1 VVSGKHV
8 AIVGGG
14 AIGLSCAYYL
24 LERGHRVTVIER
36 GAADH
41 DCCSLGNA
49 GYISPSHFLPLA
61 APGLMGQAIRWMWNP
76 ESPFYLPP
84 RPDPELLSWCWRFW
98 RASRPGR
105 AHGAGPLLRDLNLA
119 SRALFVDL
127 AERIRNEFELVQGG
141 LLTVFQTERG
151 WREEARHA
159 ERARALGM
167 HAEVVDPAGM
177 AALEPELTLNAIG
190 GVYYRLDAH
199 VTPERFHAALSRLVR
214 EGGGTF
220 EWGSELRDWKW
231 GGRAVNAAVTS
242 RGVVEADEFLVAAGS
257 WSSLLVRPLG
267 LRPPLQPGKGYS
279 LTLAAPPQ
287 RPRRAVLLQEARVAI
302 TPMGRAV
309 RVGGTLE
316 LGAFDGAISPPRV
329 RGILRS
335 LARHLP
341 AFRPESFNGLSA
353 WCGHRP
359 CTPDGLPYLGRFE
372 RFENLSIATGHAMI
386 GLSMAPIT
394 GKLMAELLSGERPS
408 IDISAL
414 TPDRY
419 R

>member
-1 VVSGKHV
+1 M

-14 AIGLSCAYYL
+14 VIGLSCAYYL

-36 GAADH
+36 GAQGH

-61 APGLMGQAIRWMWNP
+61 APGIMGQAIRWMGNP
-76 ESPFYLPP
+76 ESPFYVPP
-84 RPDPELLSWCWRFW
+84 RLDPGLISFGWRFW
-98 RASRPGR
+98 RASTPKR

-127 AERIRNEFELVQGG
+127 AERTQNEFELVQGG
-141 LLTVFQTERG
+141 LLTLFQTERAFG
-151 WREEARHA
+151 EEARHA
-159 ERARALGM
+159 ERARRLGM
-167 HAEVVDPAGM
+167 PAEVMDPAGV

-190 GVYYRLDAH
+190 GVYYRLDSH

-214 EGGGTF
+214 ERGGTF
-220 EWGSELRDWKW
+220 EWGAELRDWKRH
-231 GGRAVNAAVTS
+231 GRVVRAAVTS
-242 RGVVEADEFLVAAGS
+242 RGEIEADEFLVAAGS
-257 WSSLLVRPLG
+257 WSSRLVRSLG
-267 LRPPLQPGKGYS
+267 LKPPLQPGKGYS
-279 LTLAAPPQ
+279 LTLSSPPE
-287 RPRRAVLLQEARVAI
+287 RPRRAVLLQESRVAL
-302 TPMGRAV
+302 TPMGRAL

-316 LGAFDGAISPPRV
+316 LGAFDGRISPPRV

-341 AFRPESFNGLSA
+341 AFHPEDFNGTNA

-359 CTPDGLPYLGRFE
+359 CTPDGLPYVGRFE
-372 RFENLSIATGHAMI
+372 RFENLSVATGHAMM

-394 GKLMAELLSGERPS
+394 GKLMAELLSGEPPS

-414 TPDRY
+414 RPDRY

>member
-1 VVSGKHV
+1 V

-14 AIGLSCAYYL
+14 VIGLSCAYYL

-36 GAADH
+36 GAQGH

-61 APGLMGQAIRWMWNP
+61 APGIMGQAIRWMGNP
-76 ESPFYLPP
+76 ESPFYVPP
-84 RPDPELLSWCWRFW
+84 RLDPGLISFGWRFW
-98 RASRPGR
+98 RASTPKR

-127 AERIRNEFELVQGG
+127 AERTQNEFELVQGG
-141 LLTVFQTERG
+141 LLTLFQTERAFG
-151 WREEARHA
+151 EEARHA
-159 ERARALGM
+159 ERARRLGM
-167 HAEVVDPAGM
+167 PAEVMDPAGV

-190 GVYYRLDAH
+190 GVYYRLDSH

-214 EGGGTF
+214 ERGGTF
-220 EWGSELRDWKW
+220 EWGAELRDWKRH
-231 GGRAVNAAVTS
+231 GRVVRAAVTS
-242 RGVVEADEFLVAAGS
+242 RGEIEADEFLVAAGS
-257 WSSLLVRPLG
+257 WSSRLVRSLG
-267 LRPPLQPGKGYS
+267 LKPPLQPGKGYS
-279 LTLAAPPQ
+279 LTLSSPPE
-287 RPRRAVLLQEARVAI
+287 RPRRAVLLQESRVAL
-302 TPMGRAV
+302 TPMGRAL

-316 LGAFDGAISPPRV
+316 LGAFDGRISPPRV

-341 AFRPESFNGLSA
+341 AFHPEDFNGTNA

-359 CTPDGLPYLGRFE
+359 CTPDGLPYVGRFE
-372 RFENLSIATGHAMI
+372 RFENLSVATGHAMM

-394 GKLMAELLSGERPS
+394 GKLMAELLSGEPPS

-414 TPDRY
+414 RPDRY

>member
-1 VVSGKHV
+1 MSGKHV
-8 AIVGGG
+8 AVIGGG

-49 GYISPSHFLPLA
+49 GYISPSHFVPLA

-76 ESPFYLPP
+76 ESPFYVRP
-84 RPDPELLSWCWRFW
+84 RLDPGLISWSWRFW
-98 RASRPGR
+98 RASSEKR
-105 AHGAGPLLRDLNLA
+105 ARAAGPLLRDLNLA

-127 AERIRNEFELVQGG
+127 SERTQNAFDLVSGG
-141 LLTVFQTERG
+141 LLTLFQSERA
-151 WREEARHA
+151 WSDEARHA
-159 ERARALGM
+159 QRARELGM
-167 HAEVVDPAGM
+167 PAEVLDPAGV
-177 AALEPELTLNAIG
+177 AALEPDLTLNAIG

-199 VTPERFHAALSRLVR
+199 VTPERFHSVLSRLVR
-214 EGGGTF
+214 ERGGTF
-220 EWGSELRDWKW
+220 EWDAELRDWK
-231 GGRAVNAAVTS
+231 RDQRVVRAAVTS
-242 RGVVEADEFLVAAGS
+242 RGEMEADEFVVAAGS
-257 WSSLLVRPLG
+257 WSSRLVRSLG
-267 LRPPLQPGKGYS
+267 HRLPLQPGKGYS
-279 LTLAAPPQ
+279 LTLPSPPE

-302 TPMGRAV
+302 TPMGNAV

-335 LARHLP
+335 LSRHLP
-341 AFRPESFNGLSA
+341 AFRPEQFNGCRP

-359 CTPDGLPYLGRFE
+359 CTPDGLPYLGRLE
-372 RFENLSIATGHAMI
+372 EMENLSVATGHAMM
-386 GLSMAPIT
+386 GLSMAPIS
-394 GKLMAELLSGERPS
+394 GKLLAELLSGEAPS
-408 IDISAL
+408 IDISPL
-414 TPDRY
+414 RPDRF

>member
-1 VVSGKHV
+1 M

-61 APGLMGQAIRWMWNP
+61 APGIMGQAIRWMWNP
-76 ESPFYLPP
+76 ESPFYVPP
-84 RPDPELLSWCWRFW
+84 RLDPALISFSWRFW
-98 RASRPGR
+98 RASSPKR

-127 AERIRNEFELVQGG
+127 AERTQNEFELVQGG
-141 LLTVFQTERG
+141 LLTLFQTERA
-151 WREEARHA
+151 WSEEARHA
-159 ERARALGM
+159 ERARRLGM
-167 HAEVVDPAGM
+167 PAEVMDPAGV
-177 AALEPELTLNAIG
+177 AALEPDLTLNAIG
-190 GVYYRLDAH
+190 GVFYRLDSH

-214 EGGGTF
+214 ERGGTF
-220 EWGSELRDWKW
+220 EWGAELRDWRRD
-231 GGRAVNAAVTS
+231 GRAVRAAVTS
-242 RGVVEADEFLVAAGS
+242 RGEIEADEFVVAAGS
-257 WSSLLVRPLG
+257 WSSRLVRSLG
-267 LRPPLQPGKGYS
+267 LNPPLQPGKGYS
-279 LTLAAPPQ
+279 LTLSSPPQ
-287 RPRRAVLLQEARVAI
+287 RPRRAVLLQESRVAL
-302 TPMGRAV
+302 TPMGRAL

-316 LGAFDGAISPPRV
+316 LGAFDGRISPPRV

-335 LARHLP
+335 LSRHLP
-341 AFRPESFNGLSA
+341 AFHPENFNGTSA

-359 CTPDGLPYLGRFE
+359 CTPDGLPYVGRFE
-372 RFENLSIATGHAMI
+372 RFENLSVATGHAMM

-394 GKLMAELLSGERPS
+394 GKLMAEVLSGEPPS
-408 IDISAL
+408 IDIAAL
-414 TPDRY
+414 RPDRY